1 MLMMIMSLNMFD
13 IFRINEYCY
22 WFEMIWIYLDCVG
35 AQGVSCFAAPK
46 VLEVGHRCGG
56 AVQAPSSSLEVLAAA
71 SDMKPRPPWAAT
83 ATEFQDKATIV
94 RQETNNN
101 MSSAKKCLDVL

>member
-1 MLMMIMSLNMFD
+1 MNIAIDFFNDLD
-13 IFRINEYCY
+13 ISG
-22 WFEMIWIYLDCVG
+22 LG

-56 AVQAPSSSLEVLAAA
+56 AVQAPSSSLEVLAA
-71 SDMKPRPPWAAT
+71 SHMKPRPPWAAT

-94 RQETNNN
+94 RQETIGNQQQHVVKE
-101 MSSAKKCLDVL
+101 MP